1 MNQSN
6 SNQNYK
12 WTPLYYPRLMQV
24 KYYNVDTQDY
34 KEGLAYHNFVI
45 NLDTGG
51 RIWIPLI
58 VDEARQAGVEMDDA
72 IIEHD
77 WKPLI
82 LAPEEHIWP

>member
-1 MNQSN
+1 
-6 SNQNYK
+6 
-12 WTPLYYPRLMQV
+12 MQV
-24 KYYNVDTQDY
+24 KYYNVDAQGY

-77 WKPLI
+77 WKPLT
-82 LAPEEHIWP
+82 LAPEGYIWP